1 MERPM
6 KTAILGLSI
15 AALATGAMAQTTIA
29 RNETVPAKGTF
40 TVGQVEDADVVDSAN
55 KKAGEVEHVLLDAA
69 GKPTAVVIEIDRMGP
84 DKKVVVALAD
94 VTVAPE
100 QGDPDDHVV
109 RTKLTKAQLSALPD
123 WKG

>member
-1 MERPM
+1 M
-6 KTAILGLSI
+6 KPVVLGLSI
-15 AALATGAMAQTTIA
+15 AAIATGALAQSVIA
-29 RNETVPAKGTF
+29 RDEAQPAKGAF
-40 TVGQVEDADVVDSAN
+40 TVGQVEDADVLDAAGR
-55 KKAGEVEHVLLDAA
+55 KAGEVEHVLLDAA

-100 QGDPDDHVV
+100 PGDPGDHIV
-109 RTKLTKAQLSALPD
+109 RSRLSKAQLTALPD